1 MRGEAAP
8 GGDRGHGHQLA
19 EDIPEG
25 GPDAEEHGAGQVA
38 EGPQKVLYDDSD
50 KYPVARFE
58 LWRLYMTDKDTV
70 PVQRMTQDTR
80 PGDLQ
85 LTHAA
90 SPFNETRRRV
100 RVNRYWNEE
109 FLIVIQHNINHSF
122 NDIFVWKWK
131 ECQNPQF
138 LYSHDLLPLYPTGK
152 NAF

>member
-1 MRGEAAP
+1 M
-8 GGDRGHGHQLA
+8 
-19 EDIPEG
+19 
-25 GPDAEEHGAGQVA
+25 
-38 EGPQKVLYDDSD
+38 
-50 KYPVARFE
+50 ARFE

-70 PVQRMTQDTR
+70 PVQRMTRDTR

-152 NAF
+152 NVVLEIWKNDKNMN

>member
-38 EGPQKVLYDDSD
+38 EGPQKVLYDDTD

-70 PVQRMTQDTR
+70 PVQRMTQASAANR
-80 PGDLQ
+80 LIGEGVQSRRKPLLGPSPG
-85 LTHAA
+85 
-90 SPFNETRRRV
+90 
-100 RVNRYWNEE
+100 
-109 FLIVIQHNINHSF
+109 
-122 NDIFVWKWK
+122 
-131 ECQNPQF
+131 
-138 LYSHDLLPLYPTGK
+138 
-152 NAF
+152 

>member
-1 MRGEAAP
+1 MGVDSTVSQHEIGSASRGLPHDCTTGCE
-8 GGDRGHGHQLA
+8 
-19 EDIPEG
+19 
-25 GPDAEEHGAGQVA
+25 
-38 EGPQKVLYDDSD
+38 
-50 KYPVARFE
+50 
-58 LWRLYMTDKDTV
+58 TDGSFYST
-70 PVQRMTQDTR
+70 TQDTR

-152 NAF
+152 NVVLEMWKNMN